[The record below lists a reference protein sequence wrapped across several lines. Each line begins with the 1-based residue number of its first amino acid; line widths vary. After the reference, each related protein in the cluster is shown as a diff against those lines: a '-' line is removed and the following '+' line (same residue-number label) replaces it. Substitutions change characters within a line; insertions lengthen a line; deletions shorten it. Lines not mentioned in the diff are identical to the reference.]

1 MPLLVDIHGGSN
13 YPPFS
18 SRKGKRI
25 LIKLRRIQEMEER
38 KYFTFLKSYAD
49 IYQQLSNDQ
58 KVAFIDAIIEHQ
70 LGDSDVDNVAFNDVL
85 LNVAWSGVKHSLARS
100 KAQYLNGK
108 KPKRSQTEANVK
120 PNPSNKEVRSK
131 KKEIR
136 SKNKEVES
144 IDTFVPNATSM
155 TVVNSVH
162 PNCDVSS
169 LVDNFKDQ
177 ARNREKPFKDLQSGF
192 RNYVNKGWVKP
203 IAKQEKSFAQMANET
218 ESPWDENGRLIGLKD
233 DGTFE
238 NETVSVINGLSNK
251 LRIM

>member
-1 MPLLVDIHGGSN
+1 MANQPINKKVINYYASFYDVSKELNPKQFYEFNHAIFSVMFYERHIDDISFDDKLLSI
-13 YPPFS
+13 
-18 SRKGKRI
+18 
-25 LIKLRRIQEMEER
+25 
-38 KYFTFLKSYAD
+38 
-49 IYQQLSNDQ
+49 
-58 KVAFIDAIIEHQ
+58 
-70 LGDSDVDNVAFNDVL
+70 
-85 LNVAWSGVKHSLARS
+85 AWMSIKHSLKASIDGFCS
-100 KAQYLNGK
+100 KQNIDYDTTLTKGVSKGVSKTLTN
-108 KPKRSQTEANVK
+108 NVK
-120 PNPSNKEVRSK
+120 EKDKGKDKEKENKNGNGNIEA
-131 KKEIR
+131 
-136 SKNKEVES
+136 
-144 IDTFVPNATSM
+144 FMPNATSM

-233 DGTFE
+233 DGTWE